1 MNAPCVDQGSRGGR
15 HPGRPCRARPS
26 SFWRTCGRL
35 SAIPRDRDLPAL
47 LWRWQ
52 RAAPEERP
60 RRLEDLRAC
69 IDGRPYPDPYQESRG
84 YTEADVDRCADL
96 LEDFLAGLRAEPA
109 GAAERSRRLLEA
121 LEALDRDR
129 GGALLDNWRRQ
140 RLARLL
146 QNAAALA
153 GR

>member
-1 MNAPCVDQGSRGGR
+1 MCGPREPWGPASWEALQGQAQLLLEDL
-15 HPGRPCRARPS
+15 RAAVRYTPD
-26 SFWRTCGRL
+26 
-35 SAIPRDRDLPAL
+35 RDRDLPAL